1 VAMAASSMPSAPTM
15 CLAAT
20 CPAGSDAAPG
30 LTWRLRSARIVWRKG
45 TTMNAYDRTRAGADR
60 AAQDAWDDGCRDMKT
75 GKGKND
81 TMQDS
86 ANNLG
91 CATVVRAAPGPTP
104 LWASELVEAE
114 REREAVQLLFQR
126 ASVRLAE
133 AREVARQQ
141 QVAIYNEARR
151 AAGLEPRAGF

>member
-1 VAMAASSMPSAPTM
+1 MNAYVDRRATDAGASRA
-15 CLAAT
+15 
-20 CPAGSDAAPG
+20 D
-30 LTWRLRSARIVWRKG
+30 G
-45 TTMNAYDRTRAGADR
+45 TTMNAYDRTRAGAAR

-114 REREAVQLLFQR
+114 LEREAVQLLFQR
-126 ASVRLAE
+126 AGNRLAE
-133 AREVARQQ
+133 AREVARQH
-141 QVAIYNEARR
+141 QVAIYNDARR
-151 AAGLEPRAGF
+151 AVGLEPRAGF